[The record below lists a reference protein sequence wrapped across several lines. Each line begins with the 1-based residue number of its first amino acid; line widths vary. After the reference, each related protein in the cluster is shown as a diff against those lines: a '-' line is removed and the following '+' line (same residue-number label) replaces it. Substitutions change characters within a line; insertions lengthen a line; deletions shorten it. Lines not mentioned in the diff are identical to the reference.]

1 MPGAAEAERR
11 RGGSLGQS
19 LEWALGSKEFE
30 REGDTS
36 LWCFRLLPSD
46 ETQGLLGVA
55 WEGATSPGM
64 FLSLALP

>member
-36 LWCFRLLPSD
+36 LWLCFAGDLQPSAH
-46 ETQGLLGVA
+46 QVA
-55 WEGATSPGM
+55 S
-64 FLSLALP
+64 FS